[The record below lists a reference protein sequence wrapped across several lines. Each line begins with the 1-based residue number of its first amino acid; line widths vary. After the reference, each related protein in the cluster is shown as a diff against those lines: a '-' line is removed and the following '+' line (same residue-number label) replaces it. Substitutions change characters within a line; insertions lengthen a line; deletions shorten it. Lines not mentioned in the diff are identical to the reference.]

1 MHEKVQRKFFGAIL
15 RYLRACNVGP
25 HRLVLNDH
33 EAGSLLFDLEQEH
46 LHQWMPFSAT
56 AREVI
61 WRMRSRVRS
70 RPWSIGDD
78 EVTTLEGALGRE
90 NVEHLAQ
97 EIVDFLASI
106 PYPSTFWARLR
117 GVKLALTEPV
127 DLGPFRL
134 RTVGQAHATPEDL
147 LPDNIFAGRGRPG
160 LSVGEMPRAILRAD
174 DIVLEIGVSGYSSH
188 KISDS
193 SPIQALSLLKEFLT
207 LADAVEVLAPNRR
220 AEPDDAPALML
231 GELTAEPQATVW
243 LNDIPPNVTRR
254 VESHGLAESVERH
267 RLRVPAIKRIVEH
280 PPPKR
285 VEEVRNRLDFLTNIF
300 APDADK
306 HMTSLRTAAQWYFDS
321 CAEPNETTAFL
332 FACLGLESL
341 LGGDRQETDGVGLK
355 KLLANRLAYS
365 IGGDRASREQVIG
378 EFHGFYDKRS
388 DLVHGR
394 ALRLDR
400 ENRKWL
406 TQGREWLRLSIR
418 KEVFAR
424 LNPPYY
430 QENF

>member
-1 MHEKVQRKFFGAIL
+1 MGLRPQRNEISRSAGRRHANRRVGIAGSTQRPCGARRHGGERPKDFRRKSRCCRDCRRGPNQARRLQRTRGNHRRDSRFAARRALAHLFRGCTVTPMHEKVQRKFFGAIL

-70 RPWSIGDD
+70 IPWSIGDD

-231 GELTAEPQATVW
+231 GE
-243 LNDIPPNVTRR
+243 
-254 VESHGLAESVERH
+254 
-267 RLRVPAIKRIVEH
+267 
-280 PPPKR
+280 
-285 VEEVRNRLDFLTNIF
+285 
-300 APDADK
+300 
-306 HMTSLRTAAQWYFDS
+306 
-321 CAEPNETTAFL
+321 
-332 FACLGLESL
+332 
-341 LGGDRQETDGVGLK
+341 
-355 KLLANRLAYS
+355 
-365 IGGDRASREQVIG
+365 
-378 EFHGFYDKRS
+378 
-388 DLVHGR
+388 
-394 ALRLDR
+394 
-400 ENRKWL
+400 
-406 TQGREWLRLSIR
+406 
-418 KEVFAR
+418 
-424 LNPPYY
+424 
-430 QENF
+430 